1 MTIPAWPDRLPPP
14 ALANYSYQ
22 PQAPFVRTN
31 MDTGLARQRRRF
43 ISIPSQITVQFTLN
57 QEQLAL
63 FEAFCHYDLLD
74 GVCWFTAQIANGMER
89 QGVKAR
95 WIGAWKVDL
104 LDAGIWQVS
113 GTLESINLPV
123 ATPEEYIALRDFG
136 EDVIHTASS
145 GLHRLIHVELPGPLQ
160 W

>member
-1 MTIPAWPDRLPPP
+1 MTIPAWPERLPPP
-14 ALANYSYQ
+14 TLANYSYQ
-22 PQAPFVRTN
+22 AQAPLIRTN

-43 ISIPSQITVQFTLN
+43 VSIPSQIGVQFVLN

-74 GVCWFTAQIANGMER
+74 GLCWFTARIANGMEV

-123 ATPEEYIALRDFG
+123 VTPEQYIALRDFG
-136 EDVIHTASS
+136 EDVIHWASS
-145 GLHRLIHVELPGPLQ
+145 DLHKLIHVELPGPLI